1 MAKLGKKE
9 AASLAD
15 YISKNCSANN
25 FSEANFWGSD
35 NTTVYYLMTF
45 KMKGEDVVFALALEC
60 ELDSEDYRLS
70 FYPRMNRKLVGEEGL
85 KKIENIITGLEQG
98 FVLYRRPHNKLK
110 YWKVV
115 GTNDKEEVSM
125 VVNNALTMI
134 GQKYQNIYDALN
146 DSLS

>member
-1 MAKLGKKE
+1 MARLGRRE

-15 YISKNCSANN
+15 YISKKCSANN
-25 FSEANFWGSD
+25 FSEAYFWGAD
-35 NTTVYYLMTF
+35 NTTVYYLMNNF
-45 KMKGEDVVFALALEC
+45 KMNGEDVVFALALEC

-70 FYPRMNRKLVGEEGL
+70 FYPRTNRNLVGDEGL
-85 KKIENIITGLEQG
+85 EKIKDIITGMEQG
-98 FVLYRRPHNKLK
+98 FVFYKKPHNKYK

-134 GQKYQNIYDALN
+134 GQKYQDIYDVLN
-146 DSLS
+146 SK

>member
-1 MAKLGKKE
+1 MARLGRRE

-25 FSEANFWGSD
+25 FSEAYFFGGAD
-35 NTTVYYLMTF
+35 NTTVYYLMNF

-70 FYPRMNRKLVGEEGL
+70 FYPRMNRKLVGDEGL

-134 GQKYQNIYDALN
+134 GQKYQDIYDVLN
-146 DSLS
+146 SK